1 MGSCAV
7 SHIIVSRFICLAMCL
22 CSSVIL
28 NRNIQFFLE
37 IFVVVRWQ
45 MLLTLFYLVTKKS
58 VFRLL

>member
-7 SHIIVSRFICLAMCL
+7 IHIIVSRFICLAMCL

-37 IFVVVRWQ
+37 IFVVRWQ
-45 MLLTLFYLVTKKS
+45 MLLTLFYLVTKKF